1 MIELKF
7 HHCSSSDPQI
17 WGVNYLTWWR
27 RRLQNKAECTERDRR
42 RRKDAGEGIPEP
54 PKLRT
59 AAALSVA
66 AWWAVQLIMLISV
79 IIPAA
84 IPRPQSPGFV
94 AALKHRRS
102 ANLTRPP
109 RTVQTQDR
117 VSFSAGYLSSRR
129 QKRAILGNGNVA
141 DASSKRPINDS
152 GSSIFWNLPRR
163 HVI

>member
-42 RRKDAGEGIPEP
+42 RRKDAGGGIPAP

-59 AAALSVA
+59 AAAFFVA
-66 AWWAVQLIMLISV
+66 AWGAVHLIMLIRV

-94 AALKHRRS
+94 APLKHRRS
-102 ANLTRPP
+102 ANLPRPP

-117 VSFSAGYLSSRR
+117 
-129 QKRAILGNGNVA
+129 
-141 DASSKRPINDS
+141 DS
-152 GSSIFWNLPRR
+152 C
-163 HVI
+163 